1 MYGIYTLYYKD
12 TGLYNH
18 NVFIVPNDET
28 AKKAMKLNLQ
38 DSKNERFRNEC
49 KTGEVELHKLCD
61 FDEQKG
67 IYIEADE
74 EDFDGYGG
82 FVYQGSNRICNL
94 KDLINDD
101 TGNMETVKS
110 N

>member
-49 KTGEVELHKLCD
+49 KTGDVELRKLCG
-61 FDEQKG
+61 FDEERG
-67 IYIEADE
+67 VSEPEMAT
-74 EDFDGYGG
+74 
-82 FVYQGSNRICNL
+82 ICNL

-101 TGNMETVKS
+101 TGNMG
-110 N
+110 